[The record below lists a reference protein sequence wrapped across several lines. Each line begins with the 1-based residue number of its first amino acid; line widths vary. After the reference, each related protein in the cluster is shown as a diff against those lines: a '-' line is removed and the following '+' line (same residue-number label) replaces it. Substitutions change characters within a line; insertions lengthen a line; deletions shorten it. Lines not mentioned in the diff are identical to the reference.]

1 MLKACACAG
10 EQGSRGAGEQG
21 SRGEFNVP
29 CSFPSAPLPLCPSA
43 FQTCEKCGLNSRTQ
57 IAMPSMNP
65 PVIPS
70 SCCKKPL

>member
-29 CSFPSAPLPLCPSA
+29 SSIPSAPLPLCPSA
-43 FQTCEKCGLNSRTQ
+43 FQTCEKCGKIFL
-57 IAMPSMNP
+57 
-65 PVIPS
+65 S
-70 SCCKKPL
+70 SASNQVLWVVKTK